1 MCHQPPTR
9 LSELNC
15 KLYSHLMLKKGQS
28 DNFVK
33 IKQWEIFMWKRRETN
48 NLAIVK
54 MKSMS
59 THRNIYVT
67 KWNRGLEFFGLH
79 FNFLFT
85 FYSVRLEWHDN
96 SRVLCALINCVWSW
110 NTFTGNF
117 SNLKSIT
124 FFPVIFDLGHS
135 PSIDKSLNLSR
146 R

>member
-1 MCHQPPTR
+1 
-9 LSELNC
+9 
-15 KLYSHLMLKKGQS
+15 MLKKGQS

-79 FNFLFT
+79 FIYLRATVCDLNEMITLA
-85 FYSVRLEWHDN
+85 Y
-96 SRVLCALINCVWSW
+96 CV
-110 NTFTGNF
+110 F
-117 SNLKSIT
+117 
-124 FFPVIFDLGHS
+124 
-135 PSIDKSLNLSR
+135 
-146 R
+146 